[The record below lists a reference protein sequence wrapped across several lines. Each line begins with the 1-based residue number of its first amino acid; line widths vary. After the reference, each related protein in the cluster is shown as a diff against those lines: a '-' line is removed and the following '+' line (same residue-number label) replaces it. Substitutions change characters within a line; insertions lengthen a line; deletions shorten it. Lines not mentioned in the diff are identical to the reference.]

1 VITPYFIPTRSGLD
15 FWQKVIDKGMSV
27 TIVTNSLAS
36 TNHVPVHSGYSR
48 YRKKMLEMGASIY
61 EARADAVE
69 PVAAGGATPE
79 SLTLH
84 TKLMLID
91 ERYLFVGS
99 LNLDPRSIEINAE
112 MGLLIDSPLIAKEL
126 MDGID
131 TALEEITYKVE
142 LDEKGRLQWLATI
155 DGKQIVETREP
166 QTGWWRRFQSRMYR
180 VLPESQL

>member
-1 VITPYFIPTRSGLD
+1 MEVS
-15 FWQKVIDKGMSV
+15 
-27 TIVTNSLAS
+27 IVTNSLAS

-48 YRKKMLEMGASIY
+48 YRKKMLAMGASIY
-61 EARADAVE
+61 EARADAVA
-69 PVAAGGATPE
+69 PVTIGKAKPE

-112 MGLLIDSPLIAKEL
+112 LGVLIDSPGMAKQLMEGVNSALPEL
-126 MDGID
+126 
-131 TALEEITYKVE
+131 TYEVK
-142 LDEKGRLQWLATI
+142 LDDSGSLQWLATI
-155 DGKQIVETREP
+155 DGNKVVETREP
-166 QTGWWRRFQSRMYR
+166 QTGWWRRFQSRIYR